1 MEIDFN
7 VEYELV
13 KEVNYNIDTI
23 EPVEEY
29 TFIVPAEWFS
39 KLYKEHIVKMFDY
52 EDIELDEFLNIYDP
66 EVEGTA
72 IYYLAKEQNVII
84 EEGWSE
90 VAEY

>member
-13 KEVNYNIDTI
+13 KEVNYNMDTI

-52 EDIELDEFLNIYDP
+52 EDIELDEFLSIYDS

-72 IYYLAKEQNVII
+72 IYYLAKGQNVII

>member
-13 KEVNYNIDTI
+13 KEVNYNMDTI
-23 EPVEEY
+23 KPVEEY

-66 EVEGTA
+66 EVEGMA
-72 IYYLAKEQNVII
+72 IYYLAKGQNVII